1 MTLKKILFA
10 LLISSTLYAQNTDPY
25 KIIER
30 VKVKYESL
38 IDYVADASIK
48 VDVNFLKVPESKAVV
63 YFKKP
68 DKVKLQ
74 SEGFALLPKE
84 GLNFLPAKILEEDIT
99 AIFTGRDTLR
109 ADSVNILKI
118 IPNSDSSDV
127 VLSKLWIDS
136 KINVITKVETT
147 TKKRG
152 TFSVNLFYG
161 RQKEF
166 GLPDSVILSFN
177 ISNVPLPN
185 SMTGEMGSS
194 RKKRNRRKFSGPMV
208 GSVTVRYT
216 NYKINTGLS
225 DELFEDHSEG
235 EK

>member
-1 MTLKKILFA
+1 MTLKKILIV
-10 LLISSTLYAQNTDPY
+10 LLISGTVYAQNTDPY

-185 SMTGEMGSS
+185 SMTGEMGSG

-225 DELFEDHSEG
+225 DELFEDHNAE